1 MEHNIKE
8 VTREYLEKEAQIRLL
23 QERIRSQETEKR
35 LRVEHADTMC
45 NVSDL
50 VMKLLKRMDAGKGSG
65 DDLAR
70 IRDAMKRR

>member
-1 MEHNIKE
+1 
-8 VTREYLEKEAQIRLL
+8 
-23 QERIRSQETEKR
+23 
-35 LRVEHADTMC
+35 MC